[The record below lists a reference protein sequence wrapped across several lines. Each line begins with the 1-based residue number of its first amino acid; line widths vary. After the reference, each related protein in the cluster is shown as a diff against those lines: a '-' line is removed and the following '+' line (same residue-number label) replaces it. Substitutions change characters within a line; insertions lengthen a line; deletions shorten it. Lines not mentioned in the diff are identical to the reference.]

1 MTKKDL
7 EELLADSKKK
17 MDNYVSINDKSGAM
31 YELGRIESLELVLKN
46 LDSIVAD
53 EHEDELM
60 HRAIEEAKYYIRE
73 YFRDKYDC
81 GWSTDEIEDRI
92 QQALNDGDAET
103 IANSFIDSA
112 DDGIP
117 NYEWCETI
125 VRDFYDQTAILRQ
138 L

>member
-7 EELLADSKKK
+7 EELLATSKKK
-17 MDNYVSINDKSGAM
+17 MDNYVMLGDKFLSM
-31 YELGRIESLELVLKN
+31 YELGRIESLELVLTN

-60 HRAIEEAKYYIRE
+60 QRATEEAKYYIRE
-73 YFRDKYDC
+73 YFQNKYRYDDE
-81 GWSTDEIEDRI
+81 WSTDEIEDRI
-92 QQALNDGDAET
+92 QCAMDEGDAET

-117 NYEWCETI
+117 NDEWCETI
-125 VRDFYDQTAILRQ
+125 VRDFYD
-138 L
+138 